1 MPEIRT
7 DPIGG
12 TRVVIADDRADRPG
26 AFEAPDPKRALDP
39 TSDPFAEGNE
49 GMTPPEVWADRPG
62 GGQPNTPGWKVRVVP
77 NLYPAL
83 TPDSPAPD
91 PHADADLFGAKPA
104 AGHHE
109 VIINS
114 PRPVQS
120 LAELDE
126 VELDQA
132 MAAWQARIA
141 AHAGAASR
149 HLFVNEGLQ
158 AGASLPHTHAQLF
171 ATDFVPEKVAR
182 EREAFTAHASRTA
195 GSNLLTD
202 VVAAE
207 VRNRDRLVHVD
218 EEAVLIAPWAS
229 TTAWQLMLVPR
240 NPEADFATAASRCS
254 RMLHTAL
261 GTLTNQFGNTPP
273 LNLWVRSCP
282 SGADHWCWRID
293 ILPRLAQPAGI
304 ELGTGVHVNPMSPER
319 VAAELKATI
328 AGR

>member
-26 AFEAPDPKRALDP
+26 AFEAPNPKRDLDP
-39 TSDPFAEGNE
+39 SSDPFAEGNE
-49 GMTPPEVWADRPG
+49 GMTPPEVWADRPDD
-62 GGQPNTPGWKVRVVP
+62 GQADTPGWKVRVVP

-83 TPDSPAPD
+83 NPEAADPAPQ
-91 PHADADLFGAKPA
+91 ADADLFGAKA
-104 AGHHE
+104 AIGHHE

-120 LAELDE
+120 LAELSE
-126 VELDQA
+126 QELDQA

-141 AHAGAASR
+141 AHSSAASR

-158 AGASLPHTHAQLF
+158 AGASLPHTHAQLI
-171 ATDFVPEKVAR
+171 AMDFVPEKVAR
-182 EREAFTAHASRTA
+182 EREAFTAHAARTA
-195 GSNLLTD
+195 GSNLLSD

-207 VRNRDRLVHVD
+207 VRNRERLVHVD
-218 EEAVLIAPWAS
+218 DEAVLIAPWAS

-240 NPEADFATAASRCS
+240 SPEVDFATAGSRCS
-254 RMLHTAL
+254 PMLNTAL
-261 GTLTNQFGNTPP
+261 RALTKQFGNTPP
-273 LNLWVRSCP
+273 LNLWVRTCP

-304 ELGTGVHVNPMSPER
+304 ELGTGMHVNPVSPER
-319 VAAELKATI
+319 VATELKATI
-328 AGR
+328 AGL